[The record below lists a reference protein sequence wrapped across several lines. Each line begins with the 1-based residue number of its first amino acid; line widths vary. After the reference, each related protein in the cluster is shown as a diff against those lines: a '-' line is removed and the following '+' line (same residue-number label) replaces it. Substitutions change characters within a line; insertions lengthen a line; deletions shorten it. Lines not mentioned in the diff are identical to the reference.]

1 MLAVSIRTFRKII
14 VTLIGIVVILIG
26 TVLIVLPGPAIII
39 IPLGLSIL
47 ATEYQFA
54 HRWVRAFQKKLSSTA
69 EYLDKK
75 FGF

>member
-1 MLAVSIRTFRKII
+1 MLSTSIKTIRKIL
-14 VTLIGIVVILIG
+14 VTIIGIFVILIG

-47 ATEYQFA
+47 ATEYAFA
-54 HRWVRAFQKKLSSTA
+54 HRWVRAFQKKLTSTA